1 MPDQPIPGV
10 VLQLLGTLLEEIGEV
25 SQRLLE
31 AILERL
37 LPPADKERPAAWR

>member
-1 MPDQPIPGV
+1 V
-10 VLQLLGTLLEEIGEV
+10 LLQLLGMLLEETSEV

-37 LPPADKERPAAWR
+37 LPPADKEHLATWR